1 MNVNEQKKERK
12 LTVPKYAVIAV
23 MEVGYKTHIEAKDDE
38 DAFTKAKDLELEDFE
53 KDWGGSFRIYDTYE
67 ED

>member
-1 MNVNEQKKERK
+1 
-12 LTVPKYAVIAV
+12 VPKYAVIAV